1 MSGFI
6 GVIAGMAEQQKTP
19 AVVPATMHAMQ
30 THIQHTAAPTSP
42 LHCVRPN

>member
-6 GVIAGMAEQQKTP
+6 GVIAGTAEQQKTP

-30 THIQHTAAPTSP
+30 THNTAYCSSNITFTLCTS
-42 LHCVRPN
+42 